1 MKVSACVANIIYIT
15 QITCK
20 SEEKT
25 WSRDIESL
33 LPFAIIATI
42 NLSNILIAKPQEIFF
57 TKLRVRKMRL
67 HFNIGKEK
75 HASTPG
81 PLKIFNKDSSMM
93 WGECRCT
100 SYTLYLSIIKFRQMR
115 ESERFI
121 GIFLKALTAIK
132 KYVVVQQ

>member
-1 MKVSACVANIIYIT
+1 M
-15 QITCK
+15 
-20 SEEKT
+20 
-25 WSRDIESL
+25 
-33 LPFAIIATI
+33 PFAINATI

-81 PLKIFNKDSSMM
+81 SLKIFNKDSSIMM

-100 SYTLYLSIIKFRQMR
+100 FYTLYLSIIKFRPIR

-121 GIFLKALTAIK
+121 AIFLKALTAIK

>member
-1 MKVSACVANIIYIT
+1 M
-15 QITCK
+15 
-20 SEEKT
+20 
-25 WSRDIESL
+25 
-33 LPFAIIATI
+33 PFAINATI

-67 HFNIGKEK
+67 NIGKEK

-81 PLKIFNKDSSMM
+81 LLKIFNKDSSMM

-121 GIFLKALTAIK
+121 AIFLKALTAIK